1 MIDIQSIHPLT
12 GFLRDHKSHIE
23 RLRATGLPEVLTI
36 NGKAKLVIQ
45 DAAAYQKMLDLIDE
59 LDATRILKQRLTSLD
74 EGKPGEPGAGVP
86 ADQVLKDV
94 RRNLGIKKK

>member
-23 RLRATGLPEVLTI
+23 RLRASGLPEVLTI
-36 NGKAKLVIQ
+36 NGKAQIVIQ
-45 DAAAYQKMLDLIDE
+45 DAVAYQKMLDLIDE
-59 LDATRILKQRLTSLD
+59 LDATRILKQRLASLD
-74 EGKPGEPGAGVP
+74 EGKPGGPGVGVP

-94 RRNLGIKKK
+94 RRKLGIKGK

>member
-23 RLRATGLPEVLTI
+23 RLRASGLPEVLTI
-36 NGKAKLVIQ
+36 NGKAQIVIQ

-59 LDATRILKQRLTSLD
+59 LDATRILKQRLASLH
-74 EGKPGEPGAGVP
+74 EGKPGIPS
-86 ADQVLKDV
+86 DQVLKEV
-94 RRNLGIKKK
+94 RRKLGIEQK